1 MFKSRNSVY
10 AAVKINEDEIIR
22 VKDSSGNSIALV
34 EYDGYFMSVNAIE
47 KGKIPDTRTN
57 IPDIQ
62 RMAVRSDD
70 IFLLA
75 YPKAGKDVLSI
86 LKTNLVMFSWLI

>member
-1 MFKSRNSVY
+1 M
-10 AAVKINEDEIIR
+10 KINEDDIIR
-22 VKDSSGNSIALV
+22 IKDSSGNSIALV

-62 RMAVRSDD
+62 KMAVRSDD

-75 YPKAGKDVLSI
+75 YSKAGEDVLYI
-86 LKTNLVMFSWLI
+86 LQTIVSCIL

>member
-1 MFKSRNSVY
+1 
-10 AAVKINEDEIIR
+10 VKINEDDIIR
-22 VKDSSGNSIALV
+22 IKDSSGNSIALV
-34 EYDGYFMSVNAIE
+34 EYDGYFMSVNAID

-62 RMAVRSDD
+62 KMAVRSDD

-75 YPKAGKDVLSI
+75 YPKAGKHI
-86 LKTNLVMFSWLI
+86 LYILEIFFGHIFMVDMNCKVMLH